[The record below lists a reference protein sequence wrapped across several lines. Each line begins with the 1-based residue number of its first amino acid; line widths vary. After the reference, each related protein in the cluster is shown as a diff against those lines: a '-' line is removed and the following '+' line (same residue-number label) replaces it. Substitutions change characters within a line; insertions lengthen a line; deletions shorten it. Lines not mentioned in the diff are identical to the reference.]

1 MYTIT
6 VSRSSL
12 LTIRPYNVLGRTK
25 YTNTITHR
33 HEDVR
38 DRPLPV
44 TCKGVVLLAVRR
56 GGPLKGQIARLYIC
70 ILSQDHRIRLFTTS
84 INCLANR
91 AKTCQPVCVPLSDT
105 VSWSTLQSLVLTTQ
119 YYYLFPPYTL
129 STGFLVFN

>member
-12 LTIRPYNVLGRTK
+12 LTIRPYNVVGHTK

-38 DRPLPV
+38 DRRLPV

-84 INCLANR
+84 INCLADR
-91 AKTCQPVCVPLSDT
+91 AKTCRPVCVLLADT
-105 VSWSTLQSLVLTTQ
+105 VSWSTLQSLALTTQ
-119 YYYLFPPYTL
+119 YLPIPATYTL
-129 STGFLVFN
+129 DWILGI